1 MNAAAER
8 RIPFDSADAHWT
20 REPLAQRLD
29 GERLTVE
36 AAEGSDWW
44 HDTAY
49 GFRHDDGHA
58 LLHPWAPGTA
68 VEVAFALHG
77 FTEQFDQAG
86 LFIAVDGAT
95 WLKAGVEFAD
105 GHPQLGAVVTVGASD
120 WSTGRLDEA
129 SGRAVRVRAS
139 RIADAVV
146 IRARTEDAD
155 GENPGDWRLVRVAR
169 FPHTDARI
177 GPMVCAPTR
186 AGLAVTFTD
195 WRETAE
201 DAALHA
207 E

>member
-8 RIPFDSADAHWT
+8 RIPFDSADAHWS
-20 REPLAQRLD
+20 REPVAQRLD

-36 AAEGSDWW
+36 AAEG
-44 HDTAY
+44 
-49 GFRHDDGHA
+49 
-58 LLHPWAPGTA
+58 
-68 VEVAFALHG
+68 
-77 FTEQFDQAG
+77 
-86 LFIAVDGAT
+86 
-95 WLKAGVEFAD
+95 
-105 GHPQLGAVVTVGASD
+105 SD

-139 RIADAVV
+139 RISDAVV
-146 IRARTEDAD
+146 IRARIEDAD

-186 AGLAVTFTD
+186 AGLAVAFTD

-201 DAALHA
+201 DAALHD